1 MSYERMTSEDP
12 TVRREEVVY
21 RDPDTGTR
29 TIIYV
34 VAALIVLGLVYLAA
48 TAFWGTSDTGTTAPV
63 TIEQNDAPIVL
74 PSEPDAM
81 APVAPEAIAPA
92 PDAMAPAPDVTAPA
106 PDAGSLDATPAPS
119 APPVT
124 EPATP

>member
-1 MSYERMTSEDP
+1 MSYERMTSDDP
-12 TVRREEVVY
+12 TIRREEVVY

-48 TAFWGTSDTGTTAPV
+48 TAFWGTSEPTTTAPV
-63 TIEQNDAPIVL
+63 TIEQNAPVVL

-92 PDAMAPAPDVTAPA
+92 PDTMAPA
-106 PDAGSLDATPAPS
+106 PDAGSSDAAPA
-119 APPVT
+119 
-124 EPATP
+124 PATPPATTP